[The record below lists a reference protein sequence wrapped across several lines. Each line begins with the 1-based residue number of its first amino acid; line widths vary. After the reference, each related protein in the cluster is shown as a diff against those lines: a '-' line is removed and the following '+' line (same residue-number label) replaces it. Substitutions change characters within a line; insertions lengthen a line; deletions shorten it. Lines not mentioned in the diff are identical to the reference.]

1 MTQESPARMPP
12 TSTTGRG
19 PNLSISQPSTG
30 TSHVSQS
37 TKIENATCIA
47 AFDQPNFSDI
57 GLTKSVQPYCRLATI
72 AMQMIPMTSCAHRFL
87 SPVFCIGSCGAERLG
102 GEAGVEAAFML
113 FSLDRVYRAVPSAER
128 ETDI

>member
-1 MTQESPARMPP
+1 MIQESPARMPP

-37 TKIENATCIA
+37 TKIVNATWIA

-57 GLTKSVQPYCRLATI
+57 GLTNNVQPYCRLATI

-87 SPVFCIGSCGAERLG
+87 RPVFCIGSFDAELLSD
-102 GEAGVEAAFML
+102 EAGVEVAF
-113 FSLDRVYRAVPSAER
+113 
-128 ETDI
+128 I